1 MDERQGAA
9 RHTGALFHDALEQG
23 NYEAAVYQS

>member
-1 MDERQGAA
+1 MNEKQGAA
-9 RHTGALFHDALEQG
+9 TPAALSCTELEQG

>member
-9 RHTGALFHDALEQG
+9 IPGTLLHDALEQE